1 MMQPMPFHMTE
12 GTTRQQH
19 VEMMVK
25 HLTAAAPFEHHGGK
39 LLEQLMLINP
49 T

>member
-1 MMQPMPFHMTE
+1 MQPLPFHLTV
-12 GTTRQQH
+12 GTTREQQ
-19 VEMMVK
+19 VAMMVK

-39 LLEQLMLINP
+39 LREQLMLINP